1 MVIEE
6 PAPPEPPPPPP
17 AETPVPKETP
27 PEHHRPTRREPAA
40 VTPENSPDTTE
51 TPTPQVPSLEPHESS
66 MELASQHREIEG
78 LQADVQDR
86 IAKLS
91 HAGFSGVD
99 RKTLDDARTFFRQ
112 SKQALDT
119 GDLQR
124 ALTLARK
131 ASLLLS
137 ALEH

>member
-1 MVIEE
+1 
-6 PAPPEPPPPPP
+6 
-17 AETPVPKETP
+17 
-27 PEHHRPTRREPAA
+27 
-40 VTPENSPDTTE
+40 
-51 TPTPQVPSLEPHESS
+51 
-66 MELASQHREIEG
+66 MELASQHREIQG
-78 LQADVQDR
+78 LQDDVQDR
-86 IAKLS
+86 ITKLS
-91 HAGFSGVD
+91 HAGLSGVD

-112 SKQALDT
+112 SKQALDA

>member
-6 PAPPEPPPPPP
+6 PAPPEPPPAPP
-17 AETPVPKETP
+17 AETPAPKETP
-27 PEHHRPTRREPAA
+27 PPHHHVVRKEPPAS
-40 VTPENSPDTTE
+40 TPENTPE
-51 TPTPQVPSLEPHESS
+51 TVEPLPQVPSLEPHESS
-66 MELASQHREIEG
+66 MEQASLHREIEG
-78 LQADVQDR
+78 LQDDVRER
-86 IAKLS
+86 ITKLS
-91 HAGFSGVD
+91 HAGLSGVN

-112 SKQALDT
+112 STQALDA